1 MLKTNSTC
9 VNYIGNRRLNKPGI
23 PGGGRI
29 PIIGGNM
36 PGGKPGIAGM
46 DGIGIPG
53 INGGIGIELG
63 MDCGVCNCVSA
74 GLVLSLEDAVCCG
87 PSLDPD

>member
-1 MLKTNSTC
+1 M
-9 VNYIGNRRLNKPGI
+9 NKPGI

-36 PGGKPGIAGM
+36 PGGKPGI

-53 INGGIGIELG
+53 MNGGIGIELG
-63 MDCGVCNCVSA
+63 MD
-74 GLVLSLEDAVCCG
+74 
-87 PSLDPD
+87 